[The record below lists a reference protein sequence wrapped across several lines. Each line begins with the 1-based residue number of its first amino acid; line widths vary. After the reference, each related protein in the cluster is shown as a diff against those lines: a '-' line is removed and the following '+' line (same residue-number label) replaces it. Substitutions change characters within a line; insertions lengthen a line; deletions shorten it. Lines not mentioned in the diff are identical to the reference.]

1 MPITTNTPALSSHD
15 RILRAAKHLF
25 AQNGYENTST
35 VSIAREAG
43 TSESQLMKH
52 FGSKQGLL
60 IAIFDRG
67 WTAIGE
73 RIKATTQHGTP
84 AERLLAII
92 TAATIEFEN
101 DPQLK
106 TLVALEAR
114 RIRKDSNE
122 VAISMGYRRFRELL
136 DRILIDMRTEGQIR
150 RDLNLDAVHAA
161 VIGLADGL
169 WRDQIVANRAGMA
182 SNYNFD
188 DIQKVLEILIGSFEE
203 PPAQRAKAS

>member
-1 MPITTNTPALSSHD
+1 MTISTTPTLSSHD
-15 RILRAAKHLF
+15 RILRAAKRLF

-35 VSIAREAG
+35 VAIAREAG

-67 WTAIGE
+67 WAAIGE
-73 RIKATTQHGTP
+73 RIKATNHFGSP
-84 AERLLAII
+84 AERLMAMI
-92 TAATIEFEN
+92 TAVTIEFEN

-106 TLVALEAR
+106 VLAALEAR

-122 VAISMGYRRFRELL
+122 VAVSMGYRRFRELL
-136 DRILIDMRTEGQIR
+136 DRTLIDMRTEGQVR
-150 RDLNLDAVHAA
+150 RDLNLDAVRAA
-161 VIGLADGL
+161 IMGIADGL
-169 WRDQIVANRAGMA
+169 WRDQIVSNRAGMA
-182 SNYNFD
+182 SAYNFD
-188 DIQKVLEILIGSFEE
+188 DVQKVLEILIGSFEE